1 VHSDGHNP
9 ELFSQNPFCSFGTDW
24 VSFLLLHSLFIH
36 PELKQLED
44 NAVVSGVSL

>member
-1 VHSDGHNP
+1 MSAGSQSP
-9 ELFSQNPFCSFGTDW
+9 ELVSTFCSFGTDW